1 MKKIIVISAS
11 LLMMSLS
18 FAEYNVV
25 IGKGLPQESIKF
37 VTQSTTPTEPDVPT
51 LPPEPECKYDYPN
64 NYWLNGRN
72 YAYSIVH
79 VLDNGTKVY
88 DGKDIGTTTHII
100 GKYKYTR
107 GDFIGNFGD
116 YARYY
121 VCKIA
126 I

>member
-1 MKKIIVISAS
+1 MKKIIVISLS

-18 FAEYNVV
+18 FAEYNIV

-37 VTQSTTPTEPDVPT
+37 VTQSTTPTEPEVPP

-64 NYWLNGRN
+64 HYWLNGRN
-72 YAYSIVH
+72 TAYSIVH
-79 VLDNGTKVY
+79 ILDNGIKVY
-88 DGKDIGTTTHII
+88 DGKDIYVTSHII
-100 GKYKYTR
+100 GNYKYTR
-107 GDFIGNFGD
+107 GAFVDNYGD